1 VYVRGFRGAIPPAYS
16 KSETWDG
23 VIQMAEATQTVVA
36 TMGEVRTGLLRN
48 SVAISSATATGLL
61 RFVAGEKVRTFER
74 PIPQAISPE
83 RLTGVDCHLTGSS
96 GARIR
101 AVGTV
106 TSRAAITGG
115 HLALGSAYVRVV
127 QGTAGRRLPWS
138 HYLANPGTVET
149 VGKTTAA
156 SIVDGFVSAH
166 SATDILD
173 LAAIADR
180 ALETVQS
187 DGQLDQNPPFRTRR
201 TRLRWLTTS
210 SGYPDDAITFRLEPD
225 LVRTVRLPDRD
236 LDPAALAT
244 LCEDL
249 ALHDWLLTTLLS
261 LIDRTPIGS
270 GNRKAVI
277 DRLRPALD
285 YLLHLWMPAARTD
298 PALIDLWDAME
309 RRPGLNR
316 QWQAT
321 VSRIRDQLALAAV
334 I

>member
-1 VYVRGFRGAIPPAYS
+1 MAGAA
-16 KSETWDG
+16 
-23 VIQMAEATQTVVA
+23 QTVVA

-48 SVAISSATATGLL
+48 SVAISPATVTALL
-61 RFVAGEKVRTFER
+61 RSVEGEKVRTFER
-74 PIPQAISPE
+74 PIQQAIAPE

-106 TSRAAITGG
+106 AARAAITGG
-115 HLALGSAYVRVV
+115 HLVLGSAYVRVA

-149 VGKTTAA
+149 VGKTTPA
-156 SIVDGFVSAH
+156 SIADGFISAH

-187 DGQLDQNPPFRTRR
+187 DGRLDQSPPFRTRR

-210 SGYPDDAITFRLEPD
+210 SGYPDDSITFRLEPY
-225 LVRTVRLPDRD
+225 LVRTVRLPERD

-261 LIDRTPIGS
+261 LIGRAPIGS
-270 GNRKAVI
+270 GDRKAVI
-277 DRLRPALD
+277 DRLQPALD
-285 YLLHLWMPAARTD
+285 YLLHLWMPAARIDT
-298 PALIDLWDAME
+298 ALIDLWDAME
-309 RRPGLNR
+309 RRPGLTR

-334 I
+334 M